1 MAERRFVRPIV
12 EFFEFEI
19 ADAPR
24 SDNAV
29 LFSEMWEETT
39 HRYLEGVK
47 DELQRARGIY
57 IYYDSRG
64 RAIYAGKAEEQ
75 SLWKEMNLALNRG
88 RGDVQSIRRVSHP
101 TNSVPYRG
109 PEEKK
114 RRIVKQEVK
123 LWEIATYFSAYAIA
137 PRSII
142 GMFEA
147 LLVRGFANDLLNKRM
162 ESL

>member
-1 MAERRFVRPIV
+1 MAERRFVRPVV
-12 EFFEFEI
+12 EFFEFEV

-24 SDNAV
+24 SNNAV
-29 LFSEMWEETT
+29 LFSEMWDDKT

-47 DELQRARGIY
+47 AELQRARGIY

-64 RAIYAGKAEEQ
+64 RAIYVGKAEEQ

-88 RGDVQSIRRVSHP
+88 RGDVQSIKRVSHP
-101 TNSVPYRG
+101 TNSVAYKG

-114 RRIVKQEVK
+114 RRIVKQPVR
-123 LWEIATYFSAYAIA
+123 LWQIATYLSAYEIS
-137 PRSII
+137 PTSII

>member
-1 MAERRFVRPIV
+1 MAAKRFVRPIV
-12 EFFEFEI
+12 EFFEFEY

-29 LFSEMWEETT
+29 LFSEMWDEKT
-39 HRYLEGVK
+39 HRYLDGVK
-47 DELQRARGIY
+47 KELQRARGIY

-88 RGDVQSIRRVSHP
+88 RGDVQSIKRVSHP
-101 TNSVPYRG
+101 TNSIPYKA
-109 PEEKK
+109 PEEKS
-114 RRIVKQEVK
+114 RRIVRQEVR
-123 LWEIATYFSAYAIA
+123 LWEIARYFSAYEIA

-147 LLVRGFANDLLNKRM
+147 LMVRGFANDLLNKRM
-162 ESL
+162 ETL